1 MDMVTNTRLLLELE
15 AERPQVAHDWLSQF
29 IQRASKRAGQLRC
42 GLTGHNVLM
51 RYQPTKLSL
60 QCATCGYESP
70 GWEIERNRAV
80 PSAAPVFQPQA
91 VGDAERPLRA
101 HIASRIGPPVAA

>member
-1 MDMVTNTRLLLELE
+1 MVTNTRLLLELE

-29 IQRASKRAGQLRC
+29 VQRASRRAGQLRC
-42 GLTGHNVLM
+42 SLTGHNVLL

-70 GWEIERNRAV
+70 GWEIERGHTV
-80 PSAAPVFQPQA
+80 TSPAPAFEPQA
-91 VGDAERPLRA
+91 VGSADRPLRA